1 MSMLKVGSAVK
12 LNTGAIRGITDT
24 ANQALVRTAEALH
37 DEVVKAQV
45 MPYQTGALQNGSTRI
60 DTADSA
66 AGRVALVSSTP
77 YARRLY
83 FHPEYHYSRVEN
95 SAAGGRWYKRWLPGG
110 SQQSFARREFIKFY
124 QKEAL

>member
-1 MSMLKVGSAVK
+1 MSILKVSSRLQ
-12 LNTGAIRGITDT
+12 LNNSVLQEIRDASGRALEET
-24 ANQALVRTAEALH
+24 AKSLH

-83 FHPEYHYSRVEN
+83 FHPEYHFSK
-95 SAAGGRWYKRWLPGG
+95 AGNANAQGRWYRKWLPGG

-124 QKEAL
+124 QKEAP

>member
-1 MSMLKVGSAVK
+1 MSILKVSSRLQMNNSV
-12 LNTGAIRGITDT
+12 LQEIRDASGRALEET
-24 ANQALVRTAEALH
+24 AKSLH

-45 MPYQTGALQNGSTRI
+45 MPYQTGALQNGSTYL
-60 DTADSA
+60 DTADS
-66 AGRVALVSSTP
+66 GSGKVAIVSSTP

-110 SQQSFARREFIKFY
+110 SQKDFARREFIKFY
-124 QKEAL
+124 QKEAP